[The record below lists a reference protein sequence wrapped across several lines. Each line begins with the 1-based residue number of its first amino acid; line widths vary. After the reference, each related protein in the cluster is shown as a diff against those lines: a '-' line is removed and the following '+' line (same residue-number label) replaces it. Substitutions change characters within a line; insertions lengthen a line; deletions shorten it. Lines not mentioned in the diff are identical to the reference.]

1 MGINDKRREISLLF
15 DFYSP
20 LLSERQREAIDLY
33 YNQDLSLSEIAEN
46 LGITRQ
52 GVRNAIVTGEEYLF
66 FLEKS
71 LKLAEYD
78 QKVRQTAEKILALT
92 DDEQVANEAKKLL

>member
-1 MGINDKRREISLLF
+1 MGITEKRSEISLLF

-33 YNQDLSLSEIAEN
+33 YNNDLSLSEIAEN

-52 GVRNAIVTGEEYLF
+52 GVRNALVTGEEYLI

-78 QKVRQTAEKILALT
+78 KRVRTVAKKIIGSTKDEKII
-92 DDEQVANEAKKLL
+92 NEAKKLL